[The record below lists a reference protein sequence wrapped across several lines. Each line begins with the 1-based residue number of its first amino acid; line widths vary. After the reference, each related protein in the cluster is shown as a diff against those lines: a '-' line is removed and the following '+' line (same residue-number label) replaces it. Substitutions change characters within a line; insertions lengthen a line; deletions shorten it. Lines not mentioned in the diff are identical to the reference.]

1 MKLELH
7 FQDLKKTVILAER
20 IAGKHMT
27 LPVLSCLLFDIKKGS
42 LTIKATNLDLGIE
55 IIIGAKSDTE
65 GVFAIPAVILSS
77 FLSQISD
84 YDGVV
89 QLESVSGNIQ
99 IHTTKSKGIIKTI
112 PHEDF
117 PSIPTVFGEQKIQ
130 LNPGVVVKGLKSVW
144 YSSSVSSVKP
154 ELSSVYVYTQNN
166 HLVFV
171 ATDSFRLA
179 EKKISLPA
187 TTTIGDILIPFKGVA
202 DIIRILESSTE
213 TMTVEMNKN
222 LISFEV
228 PGKMRII
235 SRVIDGVFPDYKQ
248 IIPKTYTTEIIVL
261 KQDLLNALKISNVFS
276 DKFNQIHMIADPK
289 SKLFEVQ
296 TKNSDIGENK
306 TTIDAAITGDRV
318 EINFNYKYVIDCFQS
333 IDADSVS
340 LQLGGTNKPMVIR
353 PVSGD
358 QSFMYLVM
366 PMNR

>member
-7 FQDLKKTVILAER
+7 FQDFKKAVILAER
-20 IAGKHMT
+20 SAGKHMT
-27 LPVLSCLLFDIKKGS
+27 LPVLSCLLFDIKKNS
-42 LTIKATNLDLGIE
+42 LLIKATNLDLGME
-55 IIIGAKSDTE
+55 IAIPAKSDTE
-65 GVFAIPAVILSS
+65 EVFAVPASILSS

-89 QLESVSGNIQ
+89 RLESISGNIQ
-99 IHTTKSKGIIKTI
+99 INTIKSKGLIKTV

-117 PSIPTVFGEQKIQ
+117 PSIPIVTEEQKVQ
-130 LNPGVVVKGLKSVW
+130 LNPEIIVKGLKSVW

-179 EKKISLPA
+179 EKKVGLPA
-187 TTTIGDILIPFKGVA
+187 STIMGDILIPFKNVA
-202 DIIRILESSTE
+202 DIIRILESNTE
-213 TMTVEMNKN
+213 TMTIEMNKN

-228 PGKMRII
+228 PGKIRII

-248 IIPKTYTTEIIVL
+248 IIPKAYTTEVIVL

-289 SKLFEVQ
+289 GKLFEVQ

-340 LQLGGTNKPMVIR
+340 LQLSGTNKPMVIR